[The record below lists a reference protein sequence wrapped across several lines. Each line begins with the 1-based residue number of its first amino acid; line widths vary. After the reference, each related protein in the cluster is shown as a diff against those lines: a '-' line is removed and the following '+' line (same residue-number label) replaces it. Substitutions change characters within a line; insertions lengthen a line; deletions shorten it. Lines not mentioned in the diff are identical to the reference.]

1 MSSLPHQVVRFDLKY
16 TDSTTILFVKRASE
30 LQLFVPPGE
39 RECTEIEE
47 HLESALGMPDR
58 CSAALQIAYDR
69 LAAPSVAVAEDDCK
83 RSCSQPSVAC
93 SQLNV
98 NSSWENDSNGDCY
111 ATRLCL

>member
-1 MSSLPHQVVRFDLKY
+1 MVRFDLKY

-83 RSCSQPSVAC
+83 ALLFPAFRCMLTAKCKQ
-93 SQLNV
+93 QLG
-98 NSSWENDSNGDCY
+98 E
-111 ATRLCL
+111 